1 MLGKTTLE
9 FGKRITVYR
18 VTQRED
24 LGNPSFVR
32 QLHDQVRS
40 NPGISLHAFLPCT
53 PWSQW
58 QSMSIHRYGR

>member
-1 MLGKTTLE
+1 MLGKTALQ

-24 LGNPSFVR
+24 LGNSSFVR
-32 QLHDQVRS
+32 QLHDQGRS
-40 NPGISLHAFLPCT
+40 NPGISLHASLPCT

-58 QSMSIHRYGR
+58 QSMSIH

>member
-1 MLGKTTLE
+1 MKRTYAKPIRYYRGKLVELCTSPDSNLGKAALE
-9 FGKRITVYR
+9 FGERITVYR

-40 NPGISLHAFLPCT
+40 CP
-53 PWSQW
+53 
-58 QSMSIHRYGR
+58 